1 MSASQVVSR
10 EGGRCTSARTVQ
22 VELKR
27 SRYSS
32 AQGSNSFAYGFL
44 NLAGTATESE
54 PEREP
59 VGFGTEPEQEP
70 SQNQNREPIVV
81 RPIGLPMP
89 RICMSTENKRAQN
102 KIVFQCVCL
111 YYIIPQACGEVADLK
126 NACVRCRGTMHVS
139 AREPL
144 HGRPCPCVLQCRTK
158 KS

>member
-27 SRYSS
+27 SGYSS

-59 VGFGTEPEQEP
+59 VGFGTEPEQE
-70 SQNQNREPIVV
+70 
-81 RPIGLPMP
+81 
-89 RICMSTENKRAQN
+89 RICTILFKGLGTILFKGLGTLLFKGLGTILFKGLRAR
-102 KIVFQCVCL
+102 
-111 YYIIPQACGEVADLK
+111 AHARAD
-126 NACVRCRGTMHVS
+126 
-139 AREPL
+139 P
-144 HGRPCPCVLQCRTK
+144 GRPWSTLVDPLVGPLGLKGHRQPDGVR
-158 KS
+158 